1 MEEEDYDHE
10 DAKKRLRQLKAEQE
24 FRRKRQE
31 EQRKREEEALREQ
44 MKLED
49 QKMQARLQEREL
61 EQQRQ
66 REERMAK
73 YQQEREQ
80 RLQERNMFKRQ
91 LHKGPSQVPLYKRR
105 EEEYQR
111 KLDEEAAARREELRK
126 KRQAYEPIDFL
137 KLKAEAVERE
147 QALQR
152 ASEARRAAR
161 LEAER
166 QAASFLPPLPQYYS
180 GKVHERVVA
189 EQHDQKRKVEL
200 QREKAK
206 KMQLKA
212 QRYAKLVAELDPAK
226 PSESKPAAGKPAAST
241 DGEEGAPPPPRR
253 LPAPAAVDRTANAA
267 FEPSPQTKQIQA
279 KLSKLN
285 SAIGSKE
292 KAESAL
298 KKKDSHFEEELQ
310 IRADL
315 SSLYI
320 DAIKYK
326 VELLHSIRQH
336 RSKSC

>member
-1 MEEEDYDHE
+1 
-10 DAKKRLRQLKAEQE
+10 
-24 FRRKRQE
+24 
-31 EQRKREEEALREQ
+31 
-44 MKLED
+44 
-49 QKMQARLQEREL
+49 
-61 EQQRQ
+61 
-66 REERMAK
+66 
-73 YQQEREQ
+73 
-80 RLQERNMFKRQ
+80 
-91 LHKGPSQVPLYKRR
+91 
-105 EEEYQR
+105 
-111 KLDEEAAARREELRK
+111 
-126 KRQAYEPIDFL
+126 
-137 KLKAEAVERE
+137 
-147 QALQR
+147 
-152 ASEARRAAR
+152 
-161 LEAER
+161 
-166 QAASFLPPLPQYYS
+166 
-180 GKVHERVVA
+180 
-189 EQHDQKRKVEL
+189 
-200 QREKAK
+200 
-206 KMQLKA
+206 MQLKA